1 MNILEENEE
10 PQELT
15 LEELCTT
22 LDAICRNSGLPPTL
36 GIAALEIVKSEIISE
51 ITCTVTNEDLA

>member
-22 LDAICRNSGLPPTL
+22 LDAICRNSGLPPAL
-36 GIAALEIVKSEIISE
+36 GIAALEIVKSEIVSE
-51 ITCTVTNEDLA
+51 ITCTVTSE

>member
-36 GIAALEIVKSEIISE
+36 GITALEIVKSEIISE
-51 ITCTVTNEDLA
+51 ITCTITNE

>member
-22 LDAICRNSGLPPTL
+22 LDAICRNSGLPPAL
-36 GIAALEIVKSEIISE
+36 GIAALEIVKSEIVSE
-51 ITCTVTNEDLA
+51 ITCTVSNEDLA

>member
-36 GIAALEIVKSEIISE
+36 GITALEIVKSEIISE
-51 ITCTVTNEDLA
+51 ITCTVTSE

>member
-1 MNILEENEE
+1 MNILEESEE

-36 GIAALEIVKSEIISE
+36 GITALEIVKSEIISE
-51 ITCTVTNEDLA
+51 ITCTITNE